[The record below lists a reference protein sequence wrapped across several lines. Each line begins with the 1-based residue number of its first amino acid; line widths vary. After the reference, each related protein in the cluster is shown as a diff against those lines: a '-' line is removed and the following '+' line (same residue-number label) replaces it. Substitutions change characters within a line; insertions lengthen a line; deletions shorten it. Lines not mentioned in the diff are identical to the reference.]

1 MLWPLND
8 DYGQYMHMQEIS
20 DWLNEHKIT
29 EVECVVP
36 DMTGNARGKF
46 IPADKFVKEDSRLPQ
61 AILVTTVTGDYT
73 EEESDLIGPTDS
85 DMILHPDPQT
95 MRLIPWAAEPT
106 GQIIHDCHLREGG
119 LHPLATRSVLRK
131 VLALYEAE
139 GWQPVIAPEVEFYLI
154 QKNPDPDQGLQ
165 PPVGRSG
172 RREAGRQS
180 YSIDAVNE
188 FEDIIE
194 EMYSHCE
201 AQNLD
206 VDSLIHESGLAQMEV
221 NFLHGDPLE
230 LADQVFVFKRTMRE
244 TALRNG
250 VYATFMAKP
259 MAREPG
265 SALHIHQSIIDR
277 KTGRN
282 IFSQEDGSEH
292 PRFRNFIG
300 GLQSYTPGAMAF
312 FAPSVNSYRRLS
324 PDFAAPTN
332 MHWGYDNRTTGIRI
346 PDSNPQARRVEN
358 RFPGADCN
366 PYLAIAVSL
375 ACGYLGMNQGIDPS
389 SPHTGDAYSEPLT
402 VPRSLE
408 AALRLLDEDEHDDLK
423 DVLGAGFVRAYK
435 AVKSH
440 EFEAFNKVISSWER
454 EYLLLNV

>member
-1 MLWPLND
+1 MDL
-8 DYGQYMHMQEIS
+8 QEIKN
-20 DWLNEHKIT
+20 WLEEYHIT
-29 EVECVVP
+29 EVECIVP

-46 IPADKFVKEDSRLPQ
+46 IPADKFIKEDSRLPQ

-73 EEESDLIGPTDS
+73 EEEAELIGPTDS
-85 DMILHPDPQT
+85 DMMLHPDPAT
-95 MRLIPWAAEPT
+95 KRLVPWAEDPT
-106 GQIIHDCHLREGG
+106 GQIIHDCYLREGG

-131 VLALYEAE
+131 VLELYESE
-139 GWQPVIAPEVEFYLI
+139 GWQPIVAPEVEFYLV
-154 QKNPDPDQGLQ
+154 QKNPDPDLELQ

-188 FEDIIE
+188 FENIIE
-194 EMYSHCE
+194 EMYNHCE
-201 AQNLD
+201 AQQLD
-206 VDSLIHESGLAQMEV
+206 VDTLIHESGLAQMEV
-221 NFLHGDPLE
+221 NFLHGDALD

-244 TALRNG
+244 TAMRHG
-250 VYATFMAKP
+250 VFATFMAKP
-259 MAREPG
+259 MASEPG
-265 SALHIHQSIIDR
+265 SALHIHQSVNDV

-282 IFSQEDGSEH
+282 IFSNEDGSENE
-292 PRFRNFIG
+292 RFRHFIG
-300 GLQSYTPGAMAF
+300 GLQHYTPGAIAF

-332 MHWGYDNRTTGIRI
+332 MHWGYENRTTGIRV
-346 PDSNPQARRVEN
+346 PDSQPQARRIEN

-375 ACGYLGMNQGIDPS
+375 ACGYLGIKQRIDPLP
-389 SPHTGDAYSEPLT
+389 PHEGDAYEEPLT
-402 VPRSLE
+402 VARSLE
-408 AALRLLDEDEHDDLK
+408 EALRLLDEHDDLK
-423 DVLGAGFVRAYK
+423 EVLGQRFVRAYH